1 MTALLIG
8 VLIVGKEIGG
18 ARSWF
23 DIGNF
28 SMQPS
33 EFAKVATLLA
43 LSKYLSQLNVNLKKL
58 STQIKALSIIALPI
72 LFIMLQ
78 PDAGSAIVFA
88 SLFLVLYREGISS
101 IYIVILGFA
110 IALFVITLK
119 FESFLVK
126 KRVME
131 EFYFGFLSEQFQTQK
146 EEGPLEPFTFL
157 EDLNEEQLNALLAKE
172 DVPVVAIML
181 AQLDPEKRM
190 KILDKY
196 PPTEKGD
203 LLIQLGS
210 LEDIPLE
217 GIIEVAAKMKEKA
230 SFLPRTVNF
239 SRGGGKEIADMIG
252 KMSADEEEKYLQAIS
267 NENPDLYKEIK
278 KYHLTFDDILEK
290 FPDDI
295 KRSLFVSA
303 DLSALAVA
311 LKGIDQEIVDAIIEN
326 QPQKRQ
332 AMYEPVEKPLPKREV
347 DDARKKI
354 VADAKKMEEDGD
366 ISLADILGG
375 GEMVE

>member
-1 MTALLIG
+1 MINDYNTLSGL
-8 VLIVGKEIGG
+8 
-18 ARSWF
+18 
-23 DIGNF
+23 
-28 SMQPS
+28 Q
-33 EFAKVATLLA
+33 KVA
-43 LSKYLSQLNVNLKKL
+43 
-58 STQIKALSIIALPI
+58 I
-72 LFIMLQ
+72 LFSVM
-78 PDAGSAIVFA
+78 GE
-88 SLFLVLYREGISS
+88 SLAMTLVKGLSRTEIRKIRSSLREMGQ
-101 IYIVILGFA
+101 V
-110 IALFVITLK
+110 
-119 FESFLVK
+119 SFLVK

-131 EFYFGFLSEQFQTQK
+131 EFYFGFLSEQFQTEK

-157 EDLNEEQLNALLAKE
+157 EELNEEQLSALLAKE
-172 DVPVVAIML
+172 DAPVVAIML

-190 KILDKY
+190 QILDKY

-210 LEDIPLE
+210 LDDVPLE

-267 NENPDLYKEIK
+267 NENPELYKEIK
-278 KYHLTFDDILEK
+278 KYHLTFEDILEK

-303 DLSALAVA
+303 DLAALAVA
-311 LKGIDQEIVDAIIEN
+311 LKGIDQEIVDGIIEN

-332 AMYEPVEKPLPKREV
+332 AMYEPVDKPLPKREV

-366 ISLADILGG
+366 ISLEDILGG
-375 GEMVE
+375 GEMVD